1 MNTMKSDKA
10 TERDGMAVKRSP
22 LRRGWDERKFS
33 VSWRHCQKSEEIQR
47 SNMNTRQ
54 GGQFY
59 MKSQKR
65 VFTVVIVL
73 SHNALLGFTFL
84 YRSVAYVML
93 YNIQFPIL
101 CLYGISMWANVSVP
115 AAMCCTCFFLSSF
128 ALSYSGLFAF
138 IIFRYSS
145 VFLTR
150 ERKKGCRL
158 WWV

>member
-1 MNTMKSDKA
+1 MNAMKSDKA

-54 GGQFY
+54 GGQSY

-73 SHNALLGFTFL
+73 SHKALLGFTFL

-101 CLYGISMWANVSVP
+101 CFYGFPCVQ
-115 AAMCCTCFFLSSF
+115 MCLSLQPCVARAFSLAPLLCLILVCLLLLFLDTRLFF
-128 ALSYSGLFAF
+128 
-138 IIFRYSS
+138 
-145 VFLTR
+145 
-150 ERKKGCRL
+150 
-158 WWV
+158 